1 MPANVDGMV
10 REGITAYRSG
20 RKEEARTLL
29 LRAVEIDQYNEQ
41 AWLWLSAVVE
51 TPEEQRTC
59 LENVL
64 TINPANDRARQG
76 IALLDQKLSAGAR
89 SQLVQADD
97 VLASASFAAP
107 SPAAPKSAPAQDA
120 DELPT
125 SIEWTAPPTSTSS
138 ASAAHPVQEPS
149 AEEYDDWLSRLNI
162 GVPGKPTAPAIP
174 SDVIEAASKFAALPA
189 EEDEDDQRFDPAA
202 TSDLDDLLTGPFSDT
217 TASQVETRK
226 EPTAPALT
234 ARTSPTPS
242 TRLSAASPPAAELGA
257 FSGDIRGTALIDDF
271 DLDEAPA
278 DEIDLTEYFRY
289 IPEGITP
296 TRLPGTNERY
306 PVAVIIGI
314 VLAVLLNLG
323 ALALFIANMTAT

>member
-1 MPANVDGMV
+1 MPANIDGMV
-10 REGITAYRSG
+10 REGITAYRAG

-76 IALLDQKLSAGAR
+76 IALLDQKLSAGTR
-89 SQLVQADD
+89 SQSAQADD

-107 SPAAPKSAPAQDA
+107 TPAVSKPAPAEDA

-138 ASAAHPVQEPS
+138 ASATHRVQEPS

-162 GVPGKPTAPAIP
+162 GGPGKPTEPMISP
-174 SDVIEAASKFAALPA
+174 GVLDAASKFTALPA

-202 TSDLDDLLTGPFSDT
+202 TSDLDDLLTGPFSDNA
-217 TASQVETRK
+217 ASQLEAHK
-226 EPTAPALT
+226 EPTAPAPT

-242 TRLSAASPPAAELGA
+242 TKLSAPSPSAAELSA
-257 FSGDIRGTALIDDF
+257 FSGDIRGTALIDDL
-271 DLDEAPA
+271 DLDDAPA
-278 DEIDLTEYFRY
+278 DKIDTEEYFRF

-306 PVAVIIGI
+306 PTAVIIGI

>member
-10 REGITAYRSG
+10 REGISAYRSG
-20 RKEEARTLL
+20 RKEEARALL

-76 IALLDQKLSAGAR
+76 IALLDQKLNASAR
-89 SQLVQADD
+89 SQSAQADD

-107 SPAAPKSAPAQDA
+107 TSPTSRPSSVED

-125 SIEWTAPPTSTSS
+125 SIEWSAPVTSTSS
-138 ASAAHPVQEPS
+138 PSASHRVQEPS

-162 GVPGKPTAPAIP
+162 GSSAKPAETSIA
-174 SDVIEAASKFAALPA
+174 SDTFEAASRFAAIPA
-189 EEDEDDQRFDPAA
+189 DEDEDNQGFDPAA
-202 TSDLDDLLTGPFSDT
+202 TSDLDDLLTGPFSDIST
-217 TASQVETRK
+217 PQVETRK
-226 EPTAPALT
+226 EPPAPPPPP
-234 ARTSPTPS
+234 RTSPTSS
-242 TRLSAASPPAAELGA
+242 TKLSSPPPQAAEINA
-257 FSGDIRGTALIDDF
+257 FSGDIRGTALIDDL
-271 DLDEAPA
+271 DLDEAQP
-278 DEIDLTEYFRY
+278 DEIDLTEYFDY
-289 IPEGITP
+289 IPEGISP

-306 PVAVIIGI
+306 PVMIIIGVI
-314 VLAVLLNLG
+314 LAVLLNLG
-323 ALALFIANMTAT
+323 ALALFVANMTAP